1 MKKLCSFLKMG
12 RAFLREVLFVTDETL
27 KMTEQTRINISVLLS
42 VMMESSTDSN
52 MYDHTKAVG
61 SGKELKW

>member
-12 RAFLREVLFVTDETL
+12 RAFLREVLFITDETL

-42 VMMESSTDSN
+42 AMMES
-52 MYDHTKAVG
+52 
-61 SGKELKW
+61 